1 MEYVRVQDVEIPAL
15 GLGTWNLTD
24 DQCVRTV
31 GRALE
36 LGYRHVDTAQDYGN
50 EREVGRAIATADV
63 PREECFVTTKLWP
76 SNYRYDDAV
85 ESTRESLDRLGL
97 EYVDLLLMHW
107 PSLHVPTEE
116 TLGAM
121 ADLVDEGLVRHVG
134 VSNFSRSRLEEA
146 RELSRVPILADQVQ
160 YHPYRDRSDLLEY
173 CRQEGIVL
181 TAYSPLV
188 HGGLVDDERLA
199 AIGERYGK
207 TAAQVALRWLVQQEP
222 VAAIP
227 KASSR
232 EHLAANIAVFDFSL
246 TDEEMAEVA
255 DPSALRTGLGWM
267 RGRFGRRV

>member
-1 MEYVRVQDVEIPAL
+1 MEYVSVQGEQVPAL

-24 DQCVRTV
+24 GECVRTV
-31 GRALE
+31 RTALG
-36 LGYRHVDTAQDYGN
+36 LGYRHLDTAHDYGN
-50 EREVGRAIATADV
+50 EREIGHAVDVSDV

-76 SNYRYDDAV
+76 TNYRYDAVV
-85 ESTRESLDRLGL
+85 ESTRESLDRLGM
-97 EYVDLLLMHW
+97 EYVDLLLLHW
-107 PSLHVPTEE
+107 PSLYVPIEE

-121 ADLVDEGLVRHVG
+121 ADLIDEGLVRRIG

-146 RELSRVPILADQVQ
+146 RERSREPILTDQVQ

-173 CRQEGIVL
+173 CRREGVML

-188 HGGLVDDERLA
+188 HGGLVGDDRLA
-199 AIGERYGK
+199 EIGARYGK
-207 TAAQVALRWLVQQEP
+207 TAAQVALRWVVQQEM

-232 EHLAANIAVFDFSL
+232 EHLTANLAVFDFSL

-255 DPSALRTGLGWM
+255 RPSMLRTGLGWA
-267 RGRFGRRV
+267 RGRLGR

>member
-1 MEYVRVQDVEIPAL
+1 MEYVSVQGEEVPVL

-24 DQCVRTV
+24 DECVRAV
-31 GRALE
+31 RSALD
-36 LGYRHVDTAQDYGN
+36 LGYRHIDTAQDYDN
-50 EREVGRAIATADV
+50 EREVGHAIAASEV

-76 SNYRYDDAV
+76 TNYRYEDVV
-85 ESTRESLDRLGL
+85 ESTRASLDRLGM

-107 PSLHVPTEE
+107 PHVLVPTEE

-146 RELSRVPILADQVQ
+146 RELSREPLFTDQVQ
-160 YHPYRDRSDLLEY
+160 YHPHRDRSDLLEY
-173 CRQEGIVL
+173 CQREGIML

-188 HGGLVDDERLA
+188 HGGLIGDDRLA

-207 TAAQVALRWLVQQEP
+207 TAAQVALRWLVQQEM

-227 KASSR
+227 KATSR
-232 EHLAANIAVFDFSL
+232 EHLAANIDVFDFSL
-246 TDEEMAEVA
+246 SDEEMAEIS
-255 DPSALRTGLGWM
+255 DPSRLRTVLGM
-267 RGRFGRRV
+267 ARGRLGR

>member
-1 MEYVRVQDVEIPAL
+1 MEYVSVQGEEVPAI

-24 DQCVRTV
+24 DRCVRTV
-31 GRALE
+31 RRALE

-50 EREVGRAIATADV
+50 EREVGHAIATSSV

-76 SNYRYDDAV
+76 SNYRYDDAI
-85 ESTRESLDRLGL
+85 ESTRRSLERLDTA
-97 EYVDLLLMHW
+97 YVDLLLMHW
-107 PSLHVPTEE
+107 PHPLVPTEE

-134 VSNFSRSRLEEA
+134 VSNFSRPRLEEA
-146 RELSRVPILADQVQ
+146 RELSREPILSDQVQ

-173 CRQEGIVL
+173 CRREGIML

-188 HGGLVDDERLA
+188 HGGVVGDDRLTE
-199 AIGERYGK
+199 IGAKYEK
-207 TAAQVALRWLVQQEP
+207 TAAQVALRWLVQQEM

-232 EHLAANIAVFDFSL
+232 EHLAANIDIFDFSL
-246 TDEEMAEVA
+246 TDEEMERVP
-255 DPSALRTGLGWM
+255 DPSRMRTGLGWV
-267 RGRFGRRV
+267 RGYVGL